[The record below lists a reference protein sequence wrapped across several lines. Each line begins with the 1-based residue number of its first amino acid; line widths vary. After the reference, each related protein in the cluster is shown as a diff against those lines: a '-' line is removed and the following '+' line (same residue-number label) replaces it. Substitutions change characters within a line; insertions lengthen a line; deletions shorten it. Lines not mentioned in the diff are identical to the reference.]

1 MGFLGQYV
9 ESQWALANFTVTAE
23 CACICAFGP
32 NSSVYGKFD
41 PNSSLQSKSH

>member
-9 ESQWALANFTVTAE
+9 DSQWGLANFTVSAE

-32 NSSVYGKFD
+32 GHSVIGEL
-41 PNSSLQSKSH
+41 P